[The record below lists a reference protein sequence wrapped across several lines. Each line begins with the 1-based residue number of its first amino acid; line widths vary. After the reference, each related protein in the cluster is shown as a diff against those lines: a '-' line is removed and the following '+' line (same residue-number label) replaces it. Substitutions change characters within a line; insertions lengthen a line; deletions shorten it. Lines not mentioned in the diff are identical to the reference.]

1 MAQVLPGAG
10 DTGEGPPVWGEGLGH
25 QLCAAWEP
33 PQPHRL
39 SGLGGQRL
47 SLHDHGSGGKVA
59 AVTSHLHKVV
69 PIRHSS
75 GFLGVAL
82 GPPQLGPGQ
91 KHKVPGPSLASSER
105 LGLDLFKPAFPVTL
119 IHGKT

>member
-1 MAQVLPGAG
+1 MLETLAKVPQFGGRGWAIS
-10 DTGEGPPVWGEGLGH
+10 
-25 QLCAAWEP
+25 LCADWEP

-47 SLHDHGSGGKVA
+47 SLRDHGSGGKVA

-69 PIRHSS
+69 PVRHSS

-82 GPPQLGPGQ
+82 GPPHLGPGQ
-91 KHKVPGPSLASSER
+91 KHKVPGPSLASTERLR
-105 LGLDLFKPAFPVTL
+105 LGLF
-119 IHGKT
+119 